1 MVAAERL
8 NPHIELEAP
17 FDQIAEVANK
27 LYSRGIAGK
36 AVLRL
41 QPR

>member
-1 MVAAERL
+1 MVADGRL
-8 NPHIELEAP
+8 HPQIELEAP
-17 FDQIAEVANK
+17 YEQIAQVANK

-41 QPR
+41 